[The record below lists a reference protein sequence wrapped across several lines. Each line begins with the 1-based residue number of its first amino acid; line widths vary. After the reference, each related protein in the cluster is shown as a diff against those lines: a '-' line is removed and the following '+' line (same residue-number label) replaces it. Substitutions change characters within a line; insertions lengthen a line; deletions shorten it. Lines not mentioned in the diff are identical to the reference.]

1 MELQWFKPE
10 EFEKCVPSC
19 KMEQCDEVALQRLDR
34 LRSLCGFPI
43 KLNSAYRSPEFDK
56 SKNRSGNSAHC
67 RGLAFDVS
75 CRNAGQRAYIV
86 ATAQKVGFLRIG
98 IGATF
103 VHLDCDYSKPY
114 PRIWLY

>member
-1 MELQWFKPE
+1 MGLQWFKE
-10 EFEKCVPSC
+10 DEFLKCVPSC

-43 KLNSAYRSPEFDK
+43 KLNCAYRSPESDM

-67 RGLAFDVS
+67 KGLAFDIA
-75 CRNAGQRAYIV
+75 CRNSEQRAYII

-98 IGATF
+98 IANKF
-103 VHLDCDYSKPY
+103 IHLDCDYTKPY

>member
-10 EFEKCVPSC
+10 EFEKCLVPC
-19 KMEQCDEVALQRLDR
+19 KMEQCDETALQRLDR

-43 KLNSAYRSPEFDK
+43 RLNCAYRSPEHEK
-56 SKNRSGNSAHC
+56 AQGRSGESAHC
-67 RGLAFDVS
+67 RGLAFDVAYKNS
-75 CRNAGQRAYIV
+75 EQLAYIV

-98 IGATF
+98 IGKKF
-103 VHLDCDYSKPY
+103 VHLDCDFTKPY

>member
-1 MELQWFKPE
+1 MELRWFKLE

-43 KLNSAYRSPEFDK
+43 KLNSAYRSSEYDK
-56 SKNRSGNSAHC
+56 SKGRSGTSAHC
-67 RGLAFDVS
+67 RGLAFDVF
-75 CRNAGQRAYIV
+75 CRNAEQRAYIV

-98 IGATF
+98 IGTTF
-103 VHLDCDYSKPY
+103 VHLDCDYTKPY

>member
-75 CRNAGQRAYIV
+75 CRNAEERAYIV
-86 ATAQKVGFLRIG
+86 VLAFKVGFLRIG
-98 IGATF
+98 IGTTF
-103 VHLDCDYSKPY
+103 VHLDCDYTKPN

>member
-1 MELQWFKPE
+1 MELQYFKPD
-10 EFEKCVPSC
+10 EFLHCVPPC

-43 KLNSAYRSPEFDK
+43 TLNSAYRSPEYDV

-67 RGLAFDVS
+67 KGLAFDIS
-75 CRNAGQRAYIV
+75 CRNSERRAYIV
-86 ATAQKVGFLRIG
+86 ATAQKVGFPRIG
-98 IGATF
+98 IGKTF
-103 VHLDCDYSKPY
+103 IHLDCDLTKPY